1 MASLDEI
8 KIDLK
13 GIGDVIISNNLYV
26 PKYQRSYAWKDQNIT
41 DLFQDLSTAISDGS
55 KEYFLGSIV
64 ISFKIDKRP
73 EVIDGQQRLATS
85 LILIAAIRDYFYL
98 AKDTTRSTEIEKD
111 YLKKTNLETLESI
124 PKLFLNDADN
134 DYFCK
139 RILSSPGHVD
149 RKVVPLK
156 ESHKRIDR
164 AAYLAADHVHKL
176 TTLTKEPVKSLVSL
190 VNFIKDAAKIIFV
203 RVPDDANAFTIF
215 ETLNDRGLP
224 LAISDLLKN
233 YLFYMSDNRIDEVQQ
248 AWISM
253 TGALESIDSEEIIVT
268 YIRHLWSS
276 KYGTTRERDLYKSI
290 KAKITSKQSAVDFAK
305 ELQEN
310 ARIYSAIINHSHEL
324 WSEYGTTS
332 KECISTLNLLGM
344 VQIRPLLL
352 AILSKLE
359 LSERKKCLR
368 LLVSV
373 STRFLIYGGLGSGGI
388 ESQYCSRA
396 VDIRAD
402 KITTAN
408 QLLDAMKE
416 IVPSDT
422 VFHKAF
428 ENATISK
435 ETLARYYLRALE
447 RQKQGD
453 AEPELVPN
461 TSEEEIT
468 LEHILPEHPSDAWGS
483 IHEETHKAY
492 YKRMGNLCLLKHKI
506 NSDIG
511 NKGFISKRA
520 YYAESAFQLTLVL
533 SKNDSWTT
541 ADIDSRQKVLA
552 DLAIKA
558 WPIKS

>member
-1 MASLDEI
+1 
-8 KIDLK
+8 
-13 GIGDVIISNNLYV
+13 
-26 PKYQRSYAWKDQNIT
+26 
-41 DLFQDLSTAISDGS
+41 
-55 KEYFLGSIV
+55 
-64 ISFKIDKRP
+64 
-73 EVIDGQQRLATS
+73 
-85 LILIAAIRDYFYL
+85 
-98 AKDTTRSTEIEKD
+98 
-111 YLKKTNLETLESI
+111 
-124 PKLFLNDADN
+124 
-134 DYFCK
+134 
-139 RILSSPGHVD
+139 
-149 RKVVPLK
+149 
-156 ESHKRIDR
+156 
-164 AAYLAADHVHKL
+164 
-176 TTLTKEPVKSLVSL
+176 
-190 VNFIKDAAKIIFV
+190 
-203 RVPDDANAFTIF
+203 
-215 ETLNDRGLP
+215 
-224 LAISDLLKN
+224 
-233 YLFYMSDNRIDEVQQ
+233 
-248 AWISM
+248 
-253 TGALESIDSEEIIVT
+253 
-268 YIRHLWSS
+268 
-276 KYGTTRERDLYKSI
+276 
-290 KAKITSKQSAVDFAK
+290 
-305 ELQEN
+305 
-310 ARIYSAIINHSHEL
+310 
-324 WSEYGTTS
+324 
-332 KECISTLNLLGM
+332 M